1 MQEILALVLDQG
13 ARLATPGE
21 FTLRAFL
28 NGRLD
33 LAQAEA
39 VCDLIEAKTPQAAIL
54 AERQLAGVLSQQLAE
69 IEEGLLH
76 ILALIT
82 VGVDF
87 PDDVDA
93 PEATEVSALLNE
105 EQKKIEELISGSE
118 LGLSYREGIR
128 TAILGAV
135 NAGKSSLL
143 NALLKRERAIVTNQP
158 GTTRDLIEESLD
170 IDGLPLCLS
179 DTAGIRK
186 NESKDEVEKLGI
198 KRSHLAAEQA
208 RLILLVIDAVKAP
221 SQQNQDL
228 LEMTQD
234 KKQIIVLNKCDIAS
248 KEMIDD
254 HLSHLTSEP
263 PYCLISAKTGKGLDT
278 LKSMIKDI
286 CGATLDSEADSPM
299 INNLRHRQ
307 ALLEAKEHLLTA
319 QESLGQDIPLDM
331 VGIDIENACTALGQ
345 ITGST
350 VSDEVLEE
358 IFSRFCL
365 GK

>member
-1 MQEILALVLDQG
+1 MNTDIDTIAAIATPIGKGGIGIIRISGTLAESILEQVFRPKRENEKLTPRYMTLGDIIDPNHGAKGYNLDARKQSAKKEDAGNDKQEVLDQALAVLMPGPHSYTGEDVAELQCHGGPKLMQEILALVLDQG

-186 NESKDEVEKLGI
+186 
-198 KRSHLAAEQA
+198 KR
-208 RLILLVIDAVKAP
+208 
-221 SQQNQDL
+221 
-228 LEMTQD
+228 
-234 KKQIIVLNKCDIAS
+234 KQ
-248 KEMIDD
+248 
-254 HLSHLTSEP
+254 
-263 PYCLISAKTGKGLDT
+263 
-278 LKSMIKDI
+278 
-286 CGATLDSEADSPM
+286 
-299 INNLRHRQ
+299 R
-307 ALLEAKEHLLTA
+307 
-319 QESLGQDIPLDM
+319 
-331 VGIDIENACTALGQ
+331 
-345 ITGST
+345 
-350 VSDEVLEE
+350 
-358 IFSRFCL
+358 
-365 GK
+365 